1 MRMGK
6 RKKRKRIN
14 KMREINKYLKKKKKE
29 ILIKEKKKKTKY
41 T

>member
-14 KMREINKYLKKKKKE
+14 KMREINKYFKKKKKE